1 MRFVTPQFIDIE
13 PKIIGPITA
22 RQFII
27 IVIGGGLIFISYKI
41 FDTTIFI
48 LITLFILL
56 PLVLAFAFLNV
67 NGRPFHF
74 FILSFVQT
82 SRRPSLRV
90 WKKEQIVV
98 KEIEIKKEKKTL
110 EKVSVRK
117 NLPTSRLSN
126 LALQVDTG
134 GKFNQDGTDKS
145 LF

>member
-41 FDTTIFI
+41 FDLTVFI
-48 LITLFILL
+48 LITLLFLL

-74 FILSFVQT
+74 FILSFIQT
-82 SRRPSLRV
+82 SRRPGLRI
-90 WKKEQIVV
+90 WRKEILVV
-98 KEIEIKKEKKTL
+98 KELELKKEKK
-110 EKVSVRK
+110 ESEQIMVRK
-117 NLPTSRLSN
+117 RLPASKLSQI
-126 LALQVDTG
+126 ALQVDTG
-134 GKFNQDGTDKS
+134 GKFNENIESS
-145 LF
+145 L

>member
-27 IVIGGGLIFISYKI
+27 IVIGGGLIFISYKLL
-41 FDTTIFI
+41 DTTIFI
-48 LITLFILL
+48 LVTLFILL
-56 PLVLAFAFLNV
+56 PVVLAFAFLNV

-74 FILSFVQT
+74 FILSFIQT

-98 KEIEIKKEKKTL
+98 KELEIKKEKKSL
-110 EKVSVRK
+110 QQVSVRK
-117 NLPTSRLSN
+117 TLPTSRLSN

-134 GKFNQDGTDKS
+134 GKFSEDGTDKL